1 MGNPARG
8 EGAKIVRLEP
18 RQLGL
23 GEIFFRTRDAV
34 VVGEADSGRIV
45 LWNPAAAAMFGYDE
59 SEALGMQVEQLVPAA
74 LKDRHRAG
82 LARYARQGSGDLIDS
97 GAPVELPAVDREGRE
112 IWVEMSLTPIEA
124 TTLPGRYA
132 MAIVR
137 DVSERKR
144 LESELRR
151 AHDELE
157 VTVDQLRRRTTEL
170 TLMNELG
177 DLLQSRTTEL
187 TLMNELGDLLQSC
200 ATIDE
205 AAEIIG
211 QMARRLFPSH
221 TGALHLFAPSRN
233 ILDAIVKWG
242 AEPPDRQAIEPAACW
257 ALRRGRPHLVD
268 EPGATVA
275 CRHADVG
282 YSTLCVP
289 MSAHGDTIGLLH
301 LRADSDGDVGAVRDL
316 AVAVGEHVAL
326 ALANFR
332 LRETLEHQSI
342 RDPLTNLYNRRY
354 MEESLDREVRRA
366 VRHHLALAVIAIDV
380 DQFKTY
386 NDSFGHDAGDLVLKM
401 VGRFLHDHIRSEDIA
416 CRHGGD
422 EFLLILPY
430 ASLSEAVRR
439 AAELNVGVRLLS
451 LDRAPARFLTLS
463 LGVAA
468 LPEHGDSAPAL
479 LAAADDALYRAKR
492 KGRDRVE
499 LAHPPG

>member
-1 MGNPARG
+1 M
-8 EGAKIVRLEP
+8 RLEP

-34 VVGEADSGRIV
+34 VIGEADSGRIV

-59 SEALGMQVEQLVPAA
+59 TEALGMQVEQLVPAA

-82 LARYARQGSGDLIDS
+82 IARYAREGSGELIDS
-97 GAPVELPAVDREGRE
+97 GVPVEVPAVGRDGRE
-112 IWVEMSLTPIEA
+112 IWIEMSLTPIEA
-124 TTLPGRYA
+124 PNLPGRYA

-157 VTVDQLRRRTTEL
+157 LTVDRLRRRT
-170 TLMNELG
+170 M
-177 DLLQSRTTEL
+177 EL

-200 ATIDE
+200 STIDE
-205 AAEIIG
+205 AAEVIG
-211 QMARRLFPSH
+211 QMARRLFPSYA
-221 TGALHLFAPSRN
+221 GALYLFAPSRN
-233 ILDAIVKWG
+233 ILDTIAAWG
-242 AEPPDRQAIEPAACW
+242 EAPPDRHTIEPAACW

-268 EPGATVA
+268 APGATVA
-275 CRHADVG
+275 CRHADAG
-282 YSTLCVP
+282 CPTLCVP
-289 MSAHGDTIGLLH
+289 MSAHGDTLGLLH
-301 LRADSDGDVGAVRDL
+301 LRADPGGEVGAARDL
-316 AVAVGEHVAL
+316 AVAVGEHLAL

-366 VRHHLALAVIAIDV
+366 ARHHLALAVIVIDL
-380 DQFKTY
+380 DRFKTY
-386 NDSFGHDAGDLVLKM
+386 NDSFGHDVGDLVLKI
-401 VGRFLHDHIRSEDIA
+401 VAQFLHDQVRSEDIA
-416 CRHGGD
+416 CRQGGD

-430 ASLSEAVRR
+430 ASLSEAARR
-439 AAELNVGVRLLS
+439 AAELNAAVRALS
-451 LDRAPARFLTLS
+451 LDCAPGRVLTLS

-468 LPEHGDSAPAL
+468 FGEHGDTATAL
-479 LAAADDALYRAKR
+479 LGAADDALYRAKR
-492 KGRDRVE
+492 QGRDRVE
-499 LAHPPG
+499 LAEPPG